1 MIFFCKDTKESQVA
15 KIIGIRK
22 NSSHA
27 GLNKKWKSDLCK
39 THNAEDFLFQL
50 LKIND

>member
-22 NSSHA
+22 YSSHA
-27 GLNKKWKSDLCK
+27 GLNKNGNQTFARHIMQK
-39 THNAEDFLFQL
+39 TFCF
-50 LKIND
+50 ND